1 MEAKP
6 KINLTLSPFDKSLE
20 WISKFLLLIMLLLTV
35 YTLIKS
41 PASVPTHFNAAGHA
55 DSYGNKASILI
66 LPILGIIIYIVLT
79 LLNKIPYLFNYL
91 TKITAENA
99 QQQYT
104 IATRMLRFI
113 KLGILLLFTLIILFT
128 YLTSIGVAN
137 GLGGWFI
144 PLILVLMLGPTIF
157 LVIQSLKSGNKKP

>member
-6 KINLTLSPFDKSLE
+6 KINLTLSSFDRSLE
-20 WISKFLLLIMLLLTV
+20 WISKFLLLIMLALTV
-35 YTLIKS
+35 YSFIKS
-41 PASVPTHFNAAGHA
+41 PASIPIHFNAIGQA
-55 DSYGNKASILI
+55 DSYGRKASILI
-66 LPILGIIIYIVLT
+66 LPILGIIIYIALT
-79 LLNKIPYLFNYL
+79 LLNKIPHLFNYL

-104 IATRMLRFI
+104 IATRMLRFV
-113 KLGILLLFTLIILFT
+113 KLAILLLFTLIILFT
-128 YLTSIGVAN
+128 YLTSIGVTN

-144 PLILVLMLGPTIF
+144 PLTLVLMLGPTMF